1 MSEFKK
7 LNKQNLK
14 NLENRVWITKKIRM
28 EAAER
33 RIDLN
38 NQFNL
43 VLNIATVL
51 ALLMSIMSLLPNRIL
66 SNNNI
71 SMLSIAISIGVMVT
85 ALLITGYNFTEDAN
99 QFRKSYLNLDK
110 LENNIRD
117 EINSD
122 YDDIKKTIK
131 LEKEY
136 NRIQTETL
144 NHNNMDFIYF
154 KISQKNNERKTM
166 NNNKEKRFE
175 VGKWE
180 KIEFIF
186 SKHILQCVS
195 IFLLFNIVV
204 IMVITVKNG

>member
-154 KISQKNNERKTM
+154 KISQKNNE
-166 NNNKEKRFE
+166 
-175 VGKWE
+175 
-180 KIEFIF
+180 
-186 SKHILQCVS
+186 Q
-195 IFLLFNIVV
+195 
-204 IMVITVKNG
+204 